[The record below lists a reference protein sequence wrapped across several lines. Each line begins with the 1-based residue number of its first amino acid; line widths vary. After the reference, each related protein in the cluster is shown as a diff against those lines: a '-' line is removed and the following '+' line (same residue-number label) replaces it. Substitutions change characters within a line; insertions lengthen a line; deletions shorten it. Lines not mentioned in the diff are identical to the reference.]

1 MPENIDPSGPSG
13 ESSEHDFTEL
23 LESIKT
29 PAVKAKAVRQGL
41 PSQYRMRHD
50 AHYVEE
56 LATRNGEAAAE
67 LPVAPET
74 ISMPAALRDLCQ
86 EFEGLASCF
95 NLIEH
100 GARPLRERI
109 GLSLA
114 KIGVQRSI
122 RYAQQLRNLLEDP
135 HPSYREVRL
144 DEEIRQAFEDL
155 KDELR
160 LTESALVM
168 DIPVSPL
175 LLRADA
181 ALARIAIR
189 ACASTAIS
197 LIEMGGAAAELHVSA
212 FAAADMVHCEF
223 RQDAYEMDPEQI
235 ADLFHISSSG
245 RAAHGRAVAVA
256 LQAAKRIAQL
266 HGGQLHAKRTDLG
279 GSLFLLSFPKLGGTS
294 PSVSSIS

>member
-1 MPENIDPSGPSG
+1 MSEIIDPTTA
-13 ESSEHDFTEL
+13 SSEHDFDEIL
-23 LESIKT
+23 DAIKT
-29 PAVKAKAVRQGL
+29 PAAKTKAVRQGL

-56 LATRNGEAAAE
+56 LATRPGEPAAE
-67 LPVAPET
+67 TANMPAT

-122 RYAQQLRNLLEDP
+122 RYAQHLRSLLEDP
-135 HPSYREVRL
+135 HPCFREVRL
-144 DEEIRQAFEDL
+144 DEEVRRAFEEL
-155 KDELR
+155 RDELR
-160 LTESALVM
+160 LTETSPVI

-175 LLRADA
+175 LLRADSVLLRM
-181 ALARIAIR
+181 ALR
-189 ACASTAIS
+189 ACGGTVIS
-197 LIEMGGAAAELHVSA
+197 LIEMGGSPGELHVSA
-212 FAAADMVHCEF
+212 FAAADMIHCQF
-223 RQDAYEMDPEQI
+223 RQDVYEMDGEQI

-245 RAAHGRAVAVA
+245 RAPGRTAAVA
-256 LQAAKRIAQL
+256 LQAARRIVQL

-279 GSLFLLSFPKLGGTS
+279 GCMFLLSFPKTGGS
-294 PSVSSIS
+294 GSVTTN